1 MGGDVASLAANVAS
15 LAAEVK
21 PYMSA
26 AVGAGRDQT
35 AVSYRRPG
43 E

>member
-1 MGGDVASLAANVAS
+1 MGGDVASLAA
-15 LAAEVK
+15 EVT